1 MAPRTASFS
10 LTTRQKNRF
19 DTKMSNARKNQDDE
33 KKIEAII
40 NETVEDFY
48 HTSDTTI
55 NVEATQKDHTDGV
68 ITITHSDGD
77 GLFGE
82 ATSTYRILIE
92 TKVGKDFS
100 GNKRDIAEVVSQVL
114 WYLRDARERGDIIP
128 EVSIIADDNEIFFL
142 PTSVIRNYLDGDYH
156 WKYSASSMSR
166 DTKLMDALVADAN
179 INPYVHDITVD
190 HFDIGLFLGDVT
202 STLYNTTELTRIQPT
217 VDNMTKLFMDFNHD
231 VFGGVFEPIDNQTQL
246 KAFFLGIQG
255 SDELGFHPKK
265 KDVLMV
271 GGDDIQLPSHHAARA
286 FEYFFNHIDTN
297 MTHAELKE
305 LSEIFDQGI
314 IHDKMRRFHGD
325 FFTPKIWVDQAH
337 RVIEN
342 ALGEDWRDKYVVVD
356 PACGTKNLTRD
367 YDFAELY
374 SMTLHQEELDVSE
387 GYNVGEG
394 CVAQQYDFLN
404 DDVLVMHGGGK
415 ERPVKGGKKA
425 LKEWEEGKFS
435 RELIYNLSMSGNL
448 TMPKGLL
455 RALYEKKPIVWF
467 TNPPYGQAVD
477 HGGSKKKD
485 IANTALKSV
494 MPKNYGHAK
503 QELYTQFIYRVQL
516 LAELFGYE
524 EDFHIFFFSSAKFL
538 PSPSFESFKKSFFGR
553 FNFFNGFIMN
563 AGEFSGTSSAW
574 GITFSHWEIG
584 GSNQREFD
592 YPVMESIGGGISE
605 AGVWHAR
612 VVDKG
617 NTITSYLNSVSVPSS
632 VDANAPVTRNGLD
645 APNSRSSS
653 RLVMY
658 DGWIGYIHNNGDNI
672 QFSEKYIGTYSM
684 GFGSAHGR
692 QVSRENLLLAALTF
706 SVRRSVYEDM
716 SRAGKLWCNWESI
729 FRAPSS
735 TLSSDNTFLIDCLVY
750 SLFDHK
756 ARQTSLR
763 GYAYNSNTYTI
774 ANEFFPWSSDSI
786 KQLAISAIKDEGLT
800 QFRDV
805 ERDIAQHGKKER
817 LVYTT
822 LEKAKKDGNLSEEA
836 QALLDASWKLVE
848 ESFNDRTSHAHQ
860 QPRYQVANW
869 DAGWLQIRS
878 MLWGCDRVSDD
889 YLDEKPQ
896 WDEKLRALGDKIAQ
910 RAYADGIIGAPDDG
924 VGAAAEPAIEDDSPT
939 DTTQDVSTT

>member
-19 DTKMSNARKNQDDE
+19 DTKMANARKNQDDE

-156 WKYSASSMSR
+156 WEYSASSMSN
-166 DTKLMDALVADAN
+166 DAELMYALVADAN
-179 INPYVHDITVD
+179 ISPYVHDITVD

-231 VFGGVFEPIDNQTQL
+231 VFGGVFEPVDNQTQL

-337 RVIEN
+337 RVIEE
-342 ALGEDWRDKYVVVD
+342 ALGDDWREKYVVVD

-367 YDFAELY
+367 YDFRELY

-387 GYNVGEG
+387 GYNAGKG

-404 DDVLVMHGGGK
+404 DDVLVMHGGGV
-415 ERPVKGGKKA
+415 ERPVRGGKKA
-425 LKEWEEGKFS
+425 LKEWEEGRFS
-435 RELIYNLSMSGNL
+435 KEQVWALSQAGALKMPPELVQ
-448 TMPKGLL
+448 
-455 RALYEKKPIVWF
+455 ALYEKKPIVF
-467 TNPPYGQAVD
+467 FANPPYGQATSEIGREHKIGV
-477 HGGSKKKD
+477 SS
-485 IANTALKSV
+485 TSLRSV

-503 QELYTQFIYRVQL
+503 QELYTQFIFRVQL
-516 LAELFGYE
+516 LAKLFDYE
-524 EDFHIFFFSSAKFL
+524 EDFHFFFFFNKGFL
-538 PSPSFESFKKSFFGR
+538 TSPSFG
-553 FNFFNGFIMN
+553 NFTKALTRQFTFQGGFLMN
-563 AGEFSGTSSAW
+563 AGEFSGTSSMW

-592 YPVMESIGGGISE
+592 YSVMDSVDGEGISKT
-605 AGVWHAR
+605 GVWHAKM
-612 VVDKG
+612 VDKG
-617 NTITSYLNSVSVPSS
+617 ETISDWLAEIAISDIRET
-632 VDANAPVTRNGLD
+632 NAPITRNGLD
-645 APNSRSSS
+645 APSSAP
-653 RLVMY
+653 RLTMTK
-658 DGWIGYIHNNGDNI
+658 GWVGYLGNNGYNVQYSD
-672 QFSEKYIGTYSM
+672 KYVYCASSGV
-684 GFGSAHGR
+684 GRANGR
-692 QVSRENLLLAALTF
+692 QVSRENLLRAALTF
-706 SVRRSVYEDM
+706 SVRRSVQEDIALNN
-716 SRAGKLWCNWESI
+716 RLWIQDKDI

-735 TLSSDNTFLIDCLVY
+735 TLSDDGTFLIDCLVY
-750 SLFDHK
+750 SLFDK
-756 ARQTSLR
+756 QSRQTSLR
-763 GYAYNSNTYTI
+763 DYAYNGKSYTI
-774 ANEFFPWSSDSI
+774 VNEFFPWSSGSI
-786 KQLAISAIKDEGLT
+786 KQLVISAIKDKGLT
-800 QFRDV
+800 GFRDV

-817 LVYTT
+817 LVYIT
-822 LEKAKKDGNLSEEA
+822 LEKAKKGWTPICRGEGSPGCI
-836 QALLDASWKLVE
+836 VE
-848 ESFNDRTSHAHQ
+848 
-860 QPRYQVANW
+860 P
-869 DAGWLQIRS
+869 G
-878 MLWGCDRVSDD
+878 
-889 YLDEKPQ
+889 
-896 WDEKLRALGDKIAQ
+896 
-910 RAYADGIIGAPDDG
+910 
-924 VGAAAEPAIEDDSPT
+924 
-939 DTTQDVSTT
+939 

>member
-19 DTKMSNARKNQDDE
+19 DTKMANARKNRDDE

-48 HTSDTTI
+48 RTTDTTI
-55 NVEATQKDHTDGV
+55 SVEATQKDHTDGV
-68 ITITHSDGD
+68 ITITHSDGE

-100 GNKRDIAEVVSQVL
+100 GNKRDIAEVFSQVL
-114 WYLRDARERGDIIP
+114 WYLRNARERGDIIP

-156 WKYSASSMSR
+156 WEYSASSMSR
-166 DTKLMDALVADAN
+166 DTELMDALVADAN
-179 INPYVHDITVD
+179 ISPYVHDITVD

-337 RVIEN
+337 QVIED

-374 SMTLHQEELDVSE
+374 SMTLHQEELDVSS
-387 GYNVGEG
+387 GYNVGEK

-404 DDVLVMHGGGK
+404 DDVLVMHGGGS

-425 LKEWEEGKFS
+425 LAAWEEGRFS
-435 RELIYNLSMSGNL
+435 REQVWALSQAGAL
-448 TMPKGLL
+448 KMPAGLVQ
-455 RALYEKKPIVWF
+455 ALYEKKPIVWF
-467 TNPPYGQAVD
+467 ANPPYGSNGSQS
-477 HGGSKKKD
+477 GGKNKTGVAKTLT
-485 IANTALKSV
+485 NSV

-524 EDFHIFFFSSAKFL
+524 EDFHFFF
-538 PSPSFESFKKSFFGR
+538 
-553 FNFFNGFIMN
+553 FFNKGFLTSPNFNNFTKALTSEFTFRDGFMMS

-584 GSNQREFD
+584 GSDQREFD
-592 YPVMESIGGGISE
+592 YPVMESVDGGGRR
-605 AGVWHAR
+605 R
-612 VVDKG
+612 VLG
-617 NTITSYLNSVSVPSS
+617 
-632 VDANAPVTRNGLD
+632 
-645 APNSRSSS
+645 
-653 RLVMY
+653 M
-658 DGWIGYIHNNGDNI
+658 
-672 QFSEKYIGTYSM
+672 
-684 GFGSAHGR
+684 
-692 QVSRENLLLAALTF
+692 
-706 SVRRSVYEDM
+706 
-716 SRAGKLWCNWESI
+716 
-729 FRAPSS
+729 
-735 TLSSDNTFLIDCLVY
+735 
-750 SLFDHK
+750 
-756 ARQTSLR
+756 LR
-763 GYAYNSNTYTI
+763 
-774 ANEFFPWSSDSI
+774 W
-786 KQLAISAIKDEGLT
+786 
-800 QFRDV
+800 
-805 ERDIAQHGKKER
+805 
-817 LVYTT
+817 
-822 LEKAKKDGNLSEEA
+822 
-836 QALLDASWKLVE
+836 
-848 ESFNDRTSHAHQ
+848 
-860 QPRYQVANW
+860 
-869 DAGWLQIRS
+869 
-878 MLWGCDRVSDD
+878 
-889 YLDEKPQ
+889 
-896 WDEKLRALGDKIAQ
+896 
-910 RAYADGIIGAPDDG
+910 
-924 VGAAAEPAIEDDSPT
+924 
-939 DTTQDVSTT
+939 

>member
-19 DTKMSNARKNQDDE
+19 DTKMANARKNQDDE

-40 NETVEDFY
+40 NEAVEDFY

-156 WKYSASSMSR
+156 WEYSASSMSR
-166 DTKLMDALVADAN
+166 DTELMDALVADAN

-231 VFGGVFEPIDNQTQL
+231 VFGGVFEPVDNQTQL

-337 RVIEN
+337 RVIED
-342 ALGEDWRDKYVVVD
+342 ALGGDWRDNYVVVD

-387 GYNVGEG
+387 GYNVGEK
-394 CVAQQYDFLN
+394 CIAEQYDFLN
-404 DDVLVMHGGGK
+404 DDVLVMHGGGV
-415 ERPVKGGKKA
+415 ERPTKGGKKA
-425 LKEWEEGKFS
+425 LAAWEEGRFS
-435 RELIYNLSMSGNL
+435 REQVWALSQAGAL
-448 TMPKGLL
+448 KMPAGLVQ
-455 RALYEKKPIVWF
+455 ALYEKKPIVF
-467 TNPPYGQAVD
+467 FANPPYGQATSEIGREHKV
-477 HGGSKKKD
+477 GVSSTYLRG
-485 IANTALKSV
+485 V

-524 EDFHIFFFSSAKFL
+524 EDFHFFFFNKGFL
-538 PSPSFESFKKSFFGR
+538 TSPSFGSFTKSLTSDFTFR
-553 FNFFNGFIMN
+553 DGFLMN

-592 YPVMESIGGGISE
+592 YLVMESVDGGGISE
-605 AGVWHAR
+605 TGVWKAQM
-612 VVDKG
+612 VDKG
-617 NTITSYLNSVSVPSS
+617 ETISDWLAEIAISDTI
-632 VDANAPVTRNGLD
+632 DINAPITRNGLD
-645 APNSRSSS
+645 SPASTP
-653 RLVMY
+653 RLTMTE
-658 DGWIGYIHNNGDNI
+658 GWVGYLGNNGYNVQYSD
-672 QFSEKYIGTYSM
+672 KYVYCASG
-684 GFGSAHGR
+684 GVGRANGR
-692 QVSRENLLLAALTF
+692 QVSRENFLRAALTF
-706 SVRRSVYEDM
+706 SVRRSVQEDIALHN
-716 SRAGKLWCNWESI
+716 RLWIQDKDI

-735 TLSSDNTFLIDCLVY
+735 TLSDDDTFLIDCLVY
-750 SLFDHK
+750 SLFDK
-756 ARQTSLR
+756 QSRQTSLR
-763 GYAYNSNTYTI
+763 NYTYNGKTYAIT
-774 ANEFFPWSSDSI
+774 NEFFPWSSDSI
-786 KQLAISAIKDEGLT
+786 KQLAISAIKDKGLT
-800 QFRDV
+800 DFRDV
-805 ERDIAQHGKKER
+805 EQDVDLHGKKER
-817 LVYTT
+817 LVHTT
-822 LEKAKKDGNLSEEA
+822 LEKARKDGNLSAEA

-848 ESFNDRTSHAHQ
+848 ESFNDRLDHAHQ
-860 QPRYQVANW
+860 QPRYQSANW

-878 MLWGCDRVSDD
+878 MLWGRDRISDD
-889 YLDEKPQ
+889 YLDEKPS

-924 VGAAAEPAIEDDSPT
+924 VSAAAEPAIEDDSPT
-939 DTTQDVSTT
+939 DTTQDVSTS